1 LVSKSNLLT
10 ETRLRMDSNKEEY
23 KDFWETQYPKYN
35 EISRLLGSQKDGQIV
50 PDDKPDPL
58 LKLLV

>member
-1 LVSKSNLLT
+1 
-10 ETRLRMDSNKEEY
+10 MDSNKEEY